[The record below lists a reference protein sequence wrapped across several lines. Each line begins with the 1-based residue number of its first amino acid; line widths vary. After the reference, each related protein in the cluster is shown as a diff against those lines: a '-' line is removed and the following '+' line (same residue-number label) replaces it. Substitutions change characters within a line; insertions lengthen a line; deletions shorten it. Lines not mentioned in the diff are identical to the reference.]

1 VLASA
6 PGRINLLGEHT
17 DYNGGL
23 VLPFA
28 IQRRTLVAV
37 AAAGEWE
44 AVSCSDGLVRSFDP
58 KGARPAD
65 WTAYPW
71 GVARVLAAAGV
82 ILPGVR
88 LAVASS
94 VPIGAGLSSSAALTL
109 STAKALCLLAGRKL
123 SASDLAE
130 VAWRAEHDEVGVHCG
145 RMDQTIGAL
154 ATRGSALLIETGSG
168 RVERVPFRETVW
180 VLETGVFHHLDTSP
194 YHQRRRECEEALAF
208 CRDQGFRLGGLAE
221 LTPVDLPEVV
231 RFLPPPLG
239 ARVRHVVMETERTRE
254 AARAL
259 RRGDL
264 DQLGRLM
271 VAGHYSLRDD
281 YQSTCVEA
289 DLLVDAAMRHGAR
302 GARLTGA
309 GWGGAVIAL
318 LPPGRESGIVARV
331 GEEFREA
338 TGRDLVVWSTN
349 AGGGVRRES
358 ISR

>member
-194 YHQRRRECEEALAF
+194 YHRRRRECEEALAF

-281 YQSTCVEA
+281 YQSTCVPARRLISWWMPRCATARAGRGSPGQGGEGRSSPCCRPGGSQGLSPESA
-289 DLLVDAAMRHGAR
+289 RNSERRRGGIWWSGPRTLGAA
-302 GARLTGA
+302 
-309 GWGGAVIAL
+309 
-318 LPPGRESGIVARV
+318 
-331 GEEFREA
+331 
-338 TGRDLVVWSTN
+338 
-349 AGGGVRRES
+349 
-358 ISR
+358 